1 MRTYQE
7 TVAVEA
13 TMAGQAWAKAFGAA
27 MGVISGCFA
36 RREARE
42 TARELT
48 AGLLLEVH
56 TRNCWTLAEALGH
69 PGPHRLQHL
78 LSRARFD
85 HDQAREQVARMVIDH
100 LADEDVVLVVDETG
114 DAKSSTGCVGAGRQY
129 SGALHG
135 VGLCQ
140 VAVHLAVVTSTT
152 RVIID
157 RALYLPAD
165 WAADDERREAAGVP
179 DEITFATKSQQA
191 ARMVADA
198 LDAGV
203 RARWFAAD
211 EVYCGRELRMEIRRL
226 GLGYAVGVPA
236 THSVVDG
243 AERRWQAR
251 QLLNKVRP
259 EQWMRRATGDGAKGR
274 RQYDW
279 AWLDIRPDDT
289 PNEAGPQGTTNV
301 LVARRHRYT
310 GEVSYFR
317 CHAPGPVALATL
329 VENICRRWKIEET
342 FQLAKG
348 YTGLDQGQVTCW
360 NSWMRWSLFSL
371 IAAAVLTMTLHA
383 ETPATTRRPTRLV
396 PLTCPELVR
405 LLRTF
410 VLPSPTRDREHAL
423 RWTAW
428 RRRHQA
434 TAQACHQQR
443 HHLYD
448 QP

>member
-1 MRTYQE
+1 MSTYQE

-13 TMAGQAWAKAFGAA
+13 TIAGQAWAKAFGAA
-27 MGVISGCFA
+27 MGVIGGCFA

-165 WAADDERREAAGVP
+165 WVADDERREAAGVP

-236 THSVVDG
+236 THPVVDG
-243 AERRWQAR
+243 AGRRWQAR

-259 EQWMRRATGDGAKGR
+259 EQWMRQATGDGAKGR
-274 RQYDW
+274 R
-279 AWLDIRPDDT
+279 
-289 PNEAGPQGTTNV
+289 
-301 LVARRHRYT
+301 
-310 GEVSYFR
+310 
-317 CHAPGPVALATL
+317 
-329 VENICRRWKIEET
+329 
-342 FQLAKG
+342 QLAKG

-360 NSWMRWSLFSL
+360 NSWTRWSLFSL
-371 IAAAVLTMTLHA
+371 IAAAVLTMTLHT
-383 ETPATTRRPTRLV
+383 ETPVTTRRPTRLV

-405 LLRTF
+405 FLRTF
-410 VLPSPTRDREHAL
+410 VLPPPTRDREHAL

-428 RRRHQA
+428 R
-434 TAQACHQQR
+434 
-443 HHLYD
+443 
-448 QP
+448 